1 MGPRGNGSRRR
12 VAANSGSA
20 IVSNEVQGFASP
32 CERTAAARRLLV
44 VDDHASIRELL
55 ASWARNHGY
64 EPGTAA
70 DGAEALAA
78 LERQPFDL
86 VISDVRMPGL
96 TGIEL
101 LQRLPS
107 ASSGAAFV
115 FITGFGTVQE
125 AVQALQAGALDYV
138 TKPFN
143 VEELFTRI
151 ESRLLERGLTALE
164 SPAAPGPVAT
174 LVPGAARFDR
184 AASPAPL
191 AIGPRPLFALQSS
204 GLLVGAP
211 ENLRKL
217 YGLLDQVAPS
227 RCTVFISGPSGVG
240 KELVATELHQRSNRA
255 GKPFVRVNCP
265 AIPREL
271 QESELFGHEKGAFTG
286 AARRKEGK
294 FFFANGGTIL
304 LDEISETSLAFQ
316 SKLLRVLQEREYERV
331 GGNDLIRL
339 DVRLIATSNRNMSE
353 MVAKGKFR
361 EDLFYR
367 LNVVPI
373 EIQPLGERRDD
384 VPFLVEYF
392 VRRFC
397 DENGRPPFVVS
408 PPAMNALVDRPWAG
422 NVRQLQNVCER
433 AVVLKR
439 SGELLEVPDFFLE
452 LEIDNATSAAPGPR
466 DSTVNGME
474 RDLILRTLRETR
486 ANRTEAARRLGI
498 SVRTLRNKLNEYRS
512 LNIDV
517 DGVLESAAR

>member
-1 MGPRGNGSRRR
+1 MGRRR
-12 VAANSGSA
+12 VQTTVAASSVTSA
-20 IVSNEVQGFASP
+20 ARP
-32 CERTAAARRLLV
+32 AARRLLV

-55 ASWARNHGY
+55 ATWARNHGY

-70 DGAEALAA
+70 DGHEALQA
-78 LERQPFDL
+78 LERQSYDL
-86 VISDVRMPGL
+86 VISDVRMPGISGL
-96 TGIEL
+96 DL
-101 LQRLPS
+101 LQRRAGS
-107 ASSGAAFV
+107 ASDPAFV
-115 FITGFGTVQE
+115 FITAFGTVQE

-143 VEELFTRI
+143 VEELFARI
-151 ESRLLERGLTALE
+151 EARLRGPRSEGAAVLVPEPAVATRVVRPAV
-164 SPAAPGPVAT
+164 AAPGP
-174 LVPGAARFDR
+174 
-184 AASPAPL
+184 
-191 AIGPRPLFALQSS
+191 

-211 ENLRKL
+211 ATLQKV

-240 KELVATELHQRSNRA
+240 KEMVATELHLRSDRA
-255 GKPFVRVNCP
+255 PRPFVRVNCP

-286 AARRKEGK
+286 ANRRREGK
-294 FFFANGGTIL
+294 FFHANGGTIL

-331 GGNDLIRL
+331 GGNELIRL
-339 DVRLIATSNRNMSE
+339 DVRLVATSNRNMTEVVSR
-353 MVAKGKFR
+353 GKFR

-373 EIQPLGERRDD
+373 EIPPLAQRRDD
-384 VPFLVEYF
+384 IPYLVEHF

-397 DENGRPPFVVS
+397 DENHRSRLVVS
-408 PPAMNALVDRPWAG
+408 TAAMAALVERPWSG

-433 AVVLKR
+433 AVVLKQ
-439 SGELLEVPDFFLE
+439 GDVLDLPDFFLH
-452 LEIDNATSAAPGPR
+452 LEIDNARQRAAEPQEQ
-466 DSTVNGME
+466 TVAAME
-474 RDLILRTLRETR
+474 RQLILRTLQATH

-512 LNIDV
+512 AGIQV
-517 DGVLESAAR
+517 DALLESAGA

>member
-1 MGPRGNGSRRR
+1 
-12 VAANSGSA
+12 
-20 IVSNEVQGFASP
+20 
-32 CERTAAARRLLV
+32 V

-55 ASWARNHGY
+55 ATWARNHGY
-64 EPGTAA
+64 EAGTAA
-70 DGAEALAA
+70 DGQEALAA
-78 LERQPFDL
+78 LERERYDL

-96 TGIEL
+96 TGLEL
-101 LQRLPS
+101 LQRRPGG
-107 ASSGAAFV
+107 AGGAAFV
-115 FITGFGTVQE
+115 FITAFGTVQE

-138 TKPFN
+138 TKPFH
-143 VEELFTRI
+143 VEELFARI
-151 ESRLLERGLTALE
+151 EALAPAATLVHAETLTAPE
-164 SPAAPGPVAT
+164 STPPAPAAPAAPVAAAITT
-174 LVPGAARFDR
+174 L
-184 AASPAPL
+184 SSTPAP
-191 AIGPRPLFALQSS
+191 APAPAAPVPPS

-240 KELVATELHQRSNRA
+240 KELVATELHLRSDRA
-255 GKPFVRVNCP
+255 KRSFVRVNCP

-286 AARRKEGK
+286 ATRRREGK
-294 FFFANGGTIL
+294 FFHANGGTIL

-331 GGNDLIRL
+331 GGHDIIRL
-339 DVRLIATSNRNMSE
+339 DVRLVATSNRRMSE
-353 MVAKGKFR
+353 VVARGKFR

-373 EIQPLGERRDD
+373 EIPPLARRRDD
-384 VPFLVEYF
+384 IPYMVQHF

-397 DENGRPPFVVS
+397 EENHRAPLAVS
-408 PPAMNALVDRPWAG
+408 DTAMAALVERAWAG

-439 SGELLEVPDFFLE
+439 GDVLELADFFLH
-452 LEIDNATSAAPGPR
+452 LEIDTEPRGQAAAPAPPQA
-466 DSTVNGME
+466 TVAGME
-474 RDLILRTLRETR
+474 QQLILRTLQATR

-498 SVRTLRNKLNEYRS
+498 SVRTLRNKLNEYRA
-512 LNIDV
+512 LGIQV
-517 DGVLESAAR
+517 DALLEAAAR